1 MIKEHMLLVLE
12 DNEKEPYLRKITVHP
27 NVDLSALGSMKRAMM
42 NK

>member
-1 MIKEHMLLVLE
+1 MVLK
-12 DNEKEPYLRKITVHP
+12 DNEKEPCLREITVHP